1 MRHYVQVTIDAG
13 GPVQAPTQPVEAPPR
28 DPSAVALADY
38 RGRMRRQT
46 RIYIAVLALITVAIV
61 VLVQVV
67 MRTGEIGNA
76 TLRPATSTLP
86 APAGTTTST
95 TLAQAWHSNDA
106 TATGVP
112 YDTGT
117 VVTYDSHTVTGRN
130 YATGAAIW
138 TYTRSDVTT
147 CNVFQEFGITFA
159 IFTDRDGFCD
169 EADAFDTSTGA
180 RKWERTLDSNGNT
193 VNGPVVM
200 TATQYT
206 LMIVAPKYIQ
216 AVDPV
221 SAIDRWTFIDPPG
234 CTNTSAVQ
242 GSVGVLISQHC
253 GNGNHLILR
262 DAYTSDDND
271 NKAKADWNVLSDA
284 IPVSADG
291 LITALDPTTGQLMV
305 YSSTDGTAQDSQI
318 LTPLPVTTPAPTIT
332 NAVTSVGEVV
342 TINSTSY
349 GLATTTGAQ
358 LWTLAG
364 AGRLTTQ
371 NADPLVI
378 NAQGITE
385 IDPSTGR
392 PLTSFAIS
400 TPPGGSVAYRL
411 GTGFVVAGS
420 STTVYR

>member
-1 MRHYVQVTIDAG
+1 MSKVSIDAA
-13 GPVQAPTQPVEAPPR
+13 GPIEAPAQPVDAAPV
-28 DPSAVALADY
+28 DPSAVALAGY
-38 RGRMRRQT
+38 RARMRPKT
-46 RIYIAVLALITVAIV
+46 RVYIAVLALITVAII

-67 MRTGEIGNA
+67 LRTGEIGNA
-76 TLRPATSTLP
+76 TLHPAKTALP
-86 APAGTTTST
+86 GPTGTTTSA
-95 TLAQAWHSNDA
+95 TLTEAWHSTDA
-106 TATGVP
+106 TATGIP

-117 VVTYDSHTVTGRN
+117 VVTYDRHTVTGRN
-130 YATGAAIW
+130 YATGAAVW
-138 TYTRSDVTT
+138 TYTRSDVST
-147 CNVFQEFGITFA
+147 CNVFQEFGIAVA
-159 IFTDRDGFCD
+159 IYTDRDGYCD

-206 LMIVAPKYIQ
+206 LMIVDPNYIQ

-262 DAYTSDDND
+262 DAYASDDND

-291 LITALDPTTGQLMV
+291 LITALDPSTGQLMV

-318 LTPLPVTTPAPTIT
+318 LTPLPVTTQAPAIT

-349 GLATTTGAQ
+349 ALATATGAQ

-364 AGRLTTQ
+364 ASRLTTQ
-371 NADPLVI
+371 DTDPLVI
-378 NAQGITE
+378 NGQGITE

-392 PLTSFAIS
+392 SIASFAIS
-400 TPPGGSVAYRL
+400 PPPTGSVAYKL